1 MEEIVKILI
10 VEDLPTDAAL
20 AQREI
25 LKFIPGALF
34 RRVETERDFLH
45 ELEEFKPD
53 IIVSDYQMPSF
64 TGLDALKITL
74 ELHPD
79 IPLIIHTGSM
89 NEDTAVECM
98 KAGAADYVIKEYIKR
113 LGPAVRQA
121 LENKEM
127 KRAMVRSQQ
136 ELVASERKYRY
147 LFENNPQPMWIY
159 DLETLAFLEVNSAA
173 VQIYGYTKEEFLK
186 MTLKDIRPAEDI
198 KDLLKD
204 VAATSNLINSAGEWR
219 HLKKSGELIYVEILS
234 HLISYEKR
242 EARLVL
248 VKDITSKKLIEKELI
263 ESEERLRLI
272 FDSAAEGIYGLD
284 NNGNCTF
291 CNRAS
296 LILLGFSHEDELI
309 GKNMHNLIHYSH
321 NDGSPFLQE
330 DCKIFKA
337 FIKNEGDHVD
347 DEVLWRKDGSSFP
360 AEYWSYP
367 IIREGKTLGAVV
379 TFTDISQR
387 KKDEKVQQILYEIT
401 SCSIT
406 ASGPEELFSTVRT
419 QLGKILDVSNFFV
432 ALYDPDNDSFRELA
446 GVDERDNIKEWSAIE
461 SLSGYVIKAGKTL
474 LLNEGDIEKYINDNN
489 INIVGSLS
497 KSWLGVPL
505 EIENKIIGVM
515 VLQNYMQNNAYD
527 NSSVRLLE
535 MIAREI
541 AIVFQRAEMIKN
553 LIISRERAVESD
565 RLKSAFLANMSHE
578 IRTPMNGIM
587 GFLQLM
593 SEGEISM
600 GDREYYFDIINKSG
614 ERLLNTIN
622 DIIEISKIE
631 SGQLPVSMKEVE
643 LQSVLDFQYEF
654 FVKQAQQKG
663 ITLILNKEEVH
674 KEESIVTDKH
684 ILDGILTNLIKNAIK
699 FTESGCIEFGYY
711 ERDNSVIFYVKDTG
725 IGISPDRQ
733 QAIFDRFVQADLDFK
748 RPHEGSGLGLSIV
761 KAYVNMLGGDVW
773 LKSEPGSGSTF
784 YFNIP
789 LTKSKK

>member
-1 MEEIVKILI
+1 MDENVKILI
-10 VEDLPTDAAL
+10 LEDLPTDAAL

-25 LKFIPGALF
+25 LKFVPGAVF
-34 RRVETERDFLH
+34 TRVETEADFLE
-45 ELEEFKPD
+45 ELKSFKPD
-53 IIVSDYQMPSF
+53 LIVSDYQMPSF

-74 ELHPD
+74 KLHPE
-79 IPLIIHTGSM
+79 IPFIIHTGSM

-121 LENKEM
+121 LENKQIRLE
-127 KRAMVRSQQ
+127 VVNSQK
-136 ELVASERKYRY
+136 ELVTSEKKYRY

-159 DLETLAFLEVNSAA
+159 DLDTLAFLEVNSAA
-173 VQIYGYTKEEFLK
+173 IQIYGYTKEEFLK
-186 MTLKDIRPAEDI
+186 MTLKDIKPEEDVKLLLEDI
-198 KDLLKD
+198 
-204 VAATSNLINSAGEWR
+204 ATTSDLINSAGEWR
-219 HLKKSGELIYVEILS
+219 HVKKSGELVYVEILS
-234 HLISYEKR
+234 HMIVYEKR
-242 EARLVL
+242 DARLVL
-248 VKDITSKKLIEKELI
+248 VKDITAKKLIEKELI

-284 NNGNCTF
+284 KNGDCIF
-291 CNRAS
+291 CNKAS
-296 LILLGFSHEDELI
+296 LRMLGFNREEELI

-337 FIKNEGDHVD
+337 FLKNEGDHVD

-406 ASGPEELFSTVRT
+406 ASGPEDLFGTVRE

-432 ALYDPDNDSFRELA
+432 ALYDSEKNRFRELA
-446 GVDERDNIKEWSAIE
+446 GIDERDNIKEWDACE
-461 SLSGYVIKAGKTL
+461 SLSGYVLKEGRTL
-474 LLNEGDIEKYINDNN
+474 LLNENDIDNYIKKYK
-489 INIVGSLS
+489 INIVGSPS

-505 EIENKIIGVM
+505 WIENKIIGVM
-515 VLQNYMQNNAYD
+515 VLQSYTQSNAYD
-527 NSSVRLLE
+527 KSSVRLLE

-553 LIISRERAVESD
+553 LIISKEKAEESD

-593 SEGEISM
+593 SEGEIST
-600 GDREYYFDIINKSG
+600 GDRDYYFDIINKSG
-614 ERLLNTIN
+614 ERLLTTIN

-631 SGQLPVSMKEVE
+631 SGQRPVSLDKV
-643 LQSVLDFQYEF
+643 SISSILDFQYEF
-654 FVKQAQQKG
+654 FVKQAQMKG
-663 ITLILNKEEVH
+663 NSLILKKYDNPNYHTVF
-674 KEESIVTDKH
+674 SDKY

-699 FTESGCIEFGYY
+699 FTDNGLIEFGNYVKENLMY
-711 ERDNSVIFYVKDTG
+711 FYVKDTG
-725 IGISPDRQ
+725 IGISPERQ
-733 QAIFDRFVQADLDFK
+733 HAVFERFVQADLELK

-761 KAYVNMLGGDVW
+761 KAYVKMLGGEVW
-773 LKSEPGSGSTF
+773 LNSEPGAGSTF
-784 YFNIP
+784 YFTIP
-789 LTKSKK
+789 LANNK

>member
-1 MEEIVKILI
+1 MDETVKILI

-25 LKFIPGALF
+25 LKFVPGAQF
-34 RRVETERDFLH
+34 RRVETERDFLN
-45 ELEEFKPD
+45 EMKSFKPD
-53 IIVSDYQMPSF
+53 LIVSDYQMPSF
-64 TGLDALKITL
+64 TGLDALKLTL
-74 ELHPD
+74 EFYPD
-79 IPLIIHTGSM
+79 VPLIIHTGSM

-121 LENKEM
+121 LENKEIRREM
-127 KRAMVRSQQ
+127 AKSQQ
-136 ELVASERKYRY
+136 ALVSSEKKYRY

-159 DLETLAFLEVNSAA
+159 DLATLRFLEVNSAA
-173 VQIYGYTKEEFLK
+173 IQIYGYTKEEFLK
-186 MTLKDIRPAEDI
+186 MTLKDIRPQEDVEH
-198 KDLLKD
+198 LFRD
-204 VAATSNLINSAGEWR
+204 VATTSNLINSAGEWR
-219 HLKKSGELIYVEILS
+219 HLKKSGELIFVEILS
-234 HLISYEKR
+234 HLIQYEKR

-248 VKDITSKKLIEKELI
+248 VKDITAKKLIEKELV

-284 NNGNCTF
+284 NNGNCIF
-291 CNRAS
+291 CNNAS
-296 LILLGFSHEDELI
+296 LRMLGFDKEEELI

-337 FIKNEGDHVD
+337 FLKNEGDHVD

-367 IIREGKTLGAVV
+367 IIRDGKTLGAVV
-379 TFTDISQR
+379 TFMDISQR

-406 ASGPEELFSTVRT
+406 ASGPEELFKIVRE
-419 QLGKILDVSNFFV
+419 QLGKILDVTNFFI
-432 ALYDPDNDSFRELA
+432 ALYDSEKNRFTELA
-446 GVDERDNIKEWSAIE
+446 GVDEKDTIKEWDARE
-461 SLSGYVIKAGKTL
+461 SLSGCVIKAGKTL
-474 LLNEGDIEKYINDNN
+474 LLGEKEIKEYAGRCDIK
-489 INIVGSLS
+489 IVGSVS

-505 EIENKIIGVM
+505 EIEERIIGVM
-515 VLQNYMQNNAYD
+515 VLQSYTQNNAYD
-527 NSSVRLLE
+527 YASVRLLE

-541 AIVFQRAEMIKN
+541 AIVFQRADMIKN
-553 LIISRERAVESD
+553 LIISKEKAEESD

-593 SEGEISM
+593 SEGDISS
-600 GDREYYFDIINKSG
+600 GDREYYFEIINQSG
-614 ERLLNTIN
+614 ERLLTTIN

-631 SGQLPVSMKEVE
+631 SGQRPVSLNEVNI
-643 LQSVLDFQYEF
+643 LSVLDFQYEF
-654 FVKQAQQKG
+654 FVKQAQLKG
-663 ITLILNKEEVH
+663 NSLILKKWHDPDYSTVF
-674 KEESIVTDKH
+674 SDKH

-699 FTESGCIEFGYY
+699 FTDHGEIEFGNYVKGDLMY
-711 ERDNSVIFYVKDTG
+711 FYVKDTG
-725 IGISPDRQ
+725 IGISPERQ
-733 QAIFDRFVQADLDFK
+733 NAVFERFVQADLDLK

-761 KAYVNMLGGDVW
+761 KAYVKMLGGEVW
-773 LKSEPGSGSTF
+773 LNSEPGVGSTF
-784 YFNIP
+784 YFTIP
-789 LTKSKK
+789 LVNNKK

>member
-1 MEEIVKILI
+1 MDETVKILI

-25 LKFIPGALF
+25 LKFVPGAQF
-34 RRVETERDFLH
+34 RRVETERDFLDAMNN
-45 ELEEFKPD
+45 FKPEL
-53 IIVSDYQMPSF
+53 IVSDYQMPSF
-64 TGLDALKITL
+64 TGLDALKLTL
-74 ELHPD
+74 EHYPD

-121 LENKEM
+121 LENREIRREIAK
-127 KRAMVRSQQ
+127 SQQ
-136 ELVASERKYRY
+136 ALVTSEKKYRY

-173 VQIYGYTKEEFLK
+173 VQIYGYTKDEFLK
-186 MTLKDIRPAEDI
+186 MTLRDIRPKEDI
-198 KDLLKD
+198 KLLLED
-204 VAATSNLINSAGEWR
+204 VATTSNLINSAGEWR

-234 HLISYEKR
+234 HLIEFEKR

-248 VKDITSKKLIEKELI
+248 VKDITAKKLIEKELI

-284 NNGNCTF
+284 KNGNCIF
-291 CNRAS
+291 CNKAS
-296 LILLGFSHEDELI
+296 LRMLGFSREEELI

-321 NDGSPFLQE
+321 IDGSPFLQE

-337 FIKNEGDHVD
+337 FLKNEGDHVD

-401 SCSIT
+401 RCSIT
-406 ASGPEELFSTVRT
+406 ASGPEDLLKIVRE
-419 QLGKILDVSNFFV
+419 QLGKILDVTNFFV
-432 ALYDPDNDSFRELA
+432 ALYDSEKNRFKELA
-446 GVDERDNIKEWSAIE
+446 GFDERDNIKEWDAGE
-461 SLSGYVIKAGKTL
+461 SLSGYVLKEGKTL
-474 LLNEGDIEKYINDNN
+474 LLNDNDIDNYIKENK
-489 INIVGSLS
+489 INIIGSPS

-515 VLQNYMQNNAYD
+515 VLQSYTQNNAYD
-527 NSSVRLLE
+527 KSSVRLLE

-553 LIISRERAVESD
+553 LIISKEKAEESD

-593 SEGEISM
+593 SEGEIST
-600 GDREYYFDIINKSG
+600 GDRDYYFDIINKSG
-614 ERLLNTIN
+614 ERLLTTIN

-631 SGQLPVSMKEVE
+631 SGQRPVCLNEVNIP
-643 LQSVLDFQYEF
+643 SILDFQYEF
-654 FVKQAQQKG
+654 FVKQAQLKG
-663 ITLILNKEEVH
+663 INFILNKS
-674 KEESIVTDKH
+674 KDSKYNTLLSDKY

-699 FTESGCIEFGYY
+699 FTDQGEIEFGNYVKEGLMY
-711 ERDNSVIFYVKDTG
+711 FYVKDSG
-725 IGISPDRQ
+725 IGISPERQ
-733 QAIFDRFVQADLDFK
+733 RAVFERFVQADLDLK

-761 KAYVNMLGGDVW
+761 KAYVKMLGGEVW
-773 LKSEPGSGSTF
+773 LNSEPGVGSTF
-784 YFNIP
+784 YFTIP
-789 LTKSKK
+789 LVNNKK